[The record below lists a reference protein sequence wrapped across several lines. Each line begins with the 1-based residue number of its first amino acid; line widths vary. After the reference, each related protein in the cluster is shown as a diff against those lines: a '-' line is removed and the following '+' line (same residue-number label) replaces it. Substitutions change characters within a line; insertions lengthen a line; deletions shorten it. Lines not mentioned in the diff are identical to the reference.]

1 MKRIYTQNISALASK
16 YPALAKSLDDLA
28 MPSEYQYVAAKNGQ
42 PNSKV
47 TRDGK
52 DYYYHSTY
60 DPQKE
65 SSKYIQTY
73 YADHEQQCLNAAFA
87 IVIGLGCG
95 YHVFDLINKVTWLRE
110 LIIIEPDMA
119 LFKTILNHVDLT
131 ELISHQKISFVLG
144 DVNLDTF
151 RNLHAA
157 QWLNLG
163 GVIIV
168 PSLFMTNYAK
178 EYLDK
183 VNSLVAEFIQEK
195 DFNARTYIKCGR
207 PMLEN
212 QFKNIPF
219 MFSCPPVNE
228 LFGKF
233 EGVPCICIA
242 SGPSLNDYLE
252 DLKKIRD
259 KAIFICADSAFKVL
273 IENGIKPDI
282 VTAIDPLPGKFKY
295 FEENSHLTKDILL
308 VAGTT
313 TYPGMLTSWQG
324 PIRIMLQG
332 SKQFG
337 FYFED
342 VAYPC
347 VERFPDFHTVALSSL
362 MIADKLGGN
371 PIVLVGQDLCLGKT
385 DHAQGTSLA
394 QSIDIIEENG
404 KYYARDKSWK
414 EFVKRCTM
422 TGIKAPG
429 FFNSIPIKLSFIILA
444 LYPDVKTFEGI
455 SQILESKGLVD
466 KNANINES
474 YVFSYIDKMREDP
487 RIKEYDVWEELI
499 KKGYINNEGKVLERI
514 SWGNNDKRL
523 RLDKRY
529 KRFEKLILYTLSC
542 AFKWDSEVYPITKYD
557 NSFVYT
563 LPNFAFYIREFENYI
578 TKCNKKNVYNLTSSG
593 AKINGA
599 EQIDRQFFYNCFGL
613 NINRIALF
621 DKRETKKRDARS
633 YLQIQLELCRRAIE
647 WLNDVYIEIKARK
660 SEKYKVKYFILRG
673 KIDLFQIDQSAF
685 MRLVALHTPSYTIR
699 NSKNGFK
706 NYINISEEESY
717 RKKYVSLIRMLMQIQ
732 KGTKKLKNSLIM
744 AQDSFK

>member
-183 VNSLVAEFIQEK
+183 VNSLVTEFIKEK
-195 DFNARTYIKCGR
+195 DFNARTYINCGR

-332 SKQFG
+332 SK
-337 FYFED
+337 
-342 VAYPC
+342 
-347 VERFPDFHTVALSSL
+347 
-362 MIADKLGGN
+362 
-371 PIVLVGQDLCLGKT
+371 
-385 DHAQGTSLA
+385 
-394 QSIDIIEENG
+394 
-404 KYYARDKSWK
+404 
-414 EFVKRCTM
+414 
-422 TGIKAPG
+422 
-429 FFNSIPIKLSFIILA
+429 
-444 LYPDVKTFEGI
+444 
-455 SQILESKGLVD
+455 
-466 KNANINES
+466 
-474 YVFSYIDKMREDP
+474 
-487 RIKEYDVWEELI
+487 
-499 KKGYINNEGKVLERI
+499 
-514 SWGNNDKRL
+514 
-523 RLDKRY
+523 
-529 KRFEKLILYTLSC
+529 
-542 AFKWDSEVYPITKYD
+542 
-557 NSFVYT
+557 
-563 LPNFAFYIREFENYI
+563 
-578 TKCNKKNVYNLTSSG
+578 
-593 AKINGA
+593 
-599 EQIDRQFFYNCFGL
+599 
-613 NINRIALF
+613 
-621 DKRETKKRDARS
+621 
-633 YLQIQLELCRRAIE
+633 
-647 WLNDVYIEIKARK
+647 
-660 SEKYKVKYFILRG
+660 
-673 KIDLFQIDQSAF
+673 
-685 MRLVALHTPSYTIR
+685 
-699 NSKNGFK
+699 
-706 NYINISEEESY
+706 
-717 RKKYVSLIRMLMQIQ
+717 
-732 KGTKKLKNSLIM
+732 
-744 AQDSFK
+744 

>member
-385 DHAQGTSLA
+385 DHVQGA
-394 QSIDIIEENG
+394 SIGKRIEILQING
-404 KYYARDKSWK
+404 KYYARPLGSFSGNRSIKDVEYVNSLISEYQELRKKWLSTNDDNLLPLLESMWD
-414 EFVKRCTM
+414 EVKVILIPKLGYLTYDAFC
-422 TGIKAPG
+422 
-429 FFNSIPIKLSFIILA
+429 FFILA
-444 LYPDVKTFEGI
+444 CSTI
-455 SQILESKGLVD
+455 
-466 KNANINES
+466 
-474 YVFSYIDKMREDP
+474 VFCNNP
-487 RIKEYDVWEELI
+487 EELWNELI
-499 KKGYINNEGKVLERI
+499 LKGYINSDGKILIDYDCRIKKNNLDLDAKYSKFISILSNIISYPIIPGEPVLLVKDYFDQNI
-514 SWGNNDKRL
+514 P
-523 RLDKRY
+523 
-529 KRFEKLILYTLSC
+529 TLS
-542 AFKWDSEVYPITKYD
+542 T
-557 NSFVYT
+557 
-563 LPNFAFYIREFENYI
+563 FALYIRAFESYI
-578 TKCNKKNVYNLTSSG
+578 ATANLHVYNLTSRG
-593 AKINGA
+593 ARINGA
-599 EQIDRQFFYNCFGL
+599 IRVSANEIKELLTSYSISGDLITNQVKVLSKITDNATEYITQVLYRCNCLDSEFANIIEKIKMPGIKYEEKYSLL
-613 NINRIALF
+613 NDFRGEIY
-621 DKRETKKRDARS
+621 RS
-633 YLQIQLELCRRAIE
+633 YPEIARMIEVHIPAEL
-647 WLNDVYIEIKARK
+647 
-660 SEKYKVKYFILRG
+660 LR
-673 KIDLFQIDQSAF
+673 
-685 MRLVALHTPSYTIR
+685 YT
-699 NSKNGFK
+699 KNNFK
-706 NYINISEEESY
+706 NYHRSDSGEIIK
-717 RKKYVSLIRMLMQIQ
+717 KKYANELRMLLAVQEGNKFMIV
-732 KGTKKLKNSLIM
+732 KLEAASG
-744 AQDSFK
+744 